1 MKKYLSYILAGL
13 LLFAFT
19 VPAESFQR
27 VPYRRAQGPV
37 AGTTI
42 GVAGGQGFGVGVC
55 PQSILPAGMTP
66 LPGCSIKGSETY
78 GNYRYRDG
86 SICVFIPRF
95 YYKITAGAGT
105 AIDIK
110 GTDTYAN
117 EAAANADGYAIHR
130 AFIDGGI
137 EQQGFFVDKYENSKN
152 AWGTGYIASS
162 IKNGLPLST
171 ASTHNP
177 IYSATPGV
185 GLTAATA
192 NAYYDTLTVA
202 HARDGVNG
210 AVNASSIWHVQS
222 RFQWSAL
229 AMLSLAHGQAATSTA
244 WNAWYHATY
253 NYPLGLN
260 NNNLSNADVDVAGL
274 VYTWDNYAANN
285 SGKAGSGVP
294 FNKTTHNGQACGVA
308 DMNGN
313 MYEINIGMTCI
324 AATMAVTGASQGNPC
339 VITVASTAALTTGDW
354 IMITAVVGMTQLNDK
369 MYKIT
374 VVDGTT
380 FSLDNID
387 STGYTAW
394 SSAGTITYGKWYAA
408 KEATAMKTFTSG
420 NSGATDHWGATG
432 VAALMTQMTMSAM
445 PFEPGGAFAQRYGSS
460 TNQVLDEATSGDGW
474 ILTGLGLPQDAAG
487 IDATGTNQ
495 FGKDY
500 FYQYVR
506 NEMCV
511 LSGGY
516 WTTGSSAGVWNVGWN
531 NYRTYSSSYAGF
543 RCACV
548 PE

>member
-1 MKKYLSYILAGL
+1 MKRFITALIVTLCLIATPVFASHLIGTARINDIGKAGN
-13 LLFAFT
+13 
-19 VPAESFQR
+19 V
-27 VPYRRAQGPV
+27 
-37 AGTTI
+37 
-42 GVAGGQGFGVGVC
+42 GFGVGIC
-55 PQSILPAGMTP
+55 PPQLVPDGFTP
-66 LPGCSIKGSETY
+66 MNGYDNPMSDNY
-78 GNYRYRDG
+78 GNYQYKDG
-86 SICVFIPRF
+86 SICVYIPRF

-105 AIDIK
+105 VIVIASTWD
-110 GTDTYAN
+110 YATM
-117 EAAANADGYAIHR
+117 AAANAAGYAMHR
-130 AFIDGGI
+130 AFIDGGVH
-137 EQQGFFVDKYENSKN
+137 QMGFFVDKYENSKN

-177 IYSATPGV
+177 IYSAVPGEA
-185 GLTAATA
+185 LTATA
-192 NAYYDTLTVA
+192 ANDYSNTLTAA

-244 WNAWYHATY
+244 WNAWYNATY

-260 NNNLSNADVDVAGL
+260 NNNLTNADVDVAGL

-313 MYEINIGMTCI
+313 IYEVNIGMTCI
-324 AATMAVTGASQGNPC
+324 ASTMAITGASQADPC
-339 VITVASTAALTTGDW
+339 VITVADTSALTTGDW
-354 IMITAVVGMTQLNDK
+354 IMITSVVGMTQLNDK
-369 MYKIT
+369 LYKIT
-374 VVDGTT
+374 VADGTT

-387 STGYTAW
+387 SSGYTAW
-394 SSAGTITYGKWYAA
+394 SSAGTITYGSWYAA
-408 KEATAMKTFTSG
+408 NESTAMKTFTSG

-432 VAALMTQMTMSAM
+432 VAALMTEMTMSAM
-445 PFEPGGAFAQRYGSS
+445 PFKPGGAFAQRYGSS

-474 ILTGLGLPQDAAG
+474 ILTGLGLPQDSSA
-487 IDATGTNQ
+487 IDTTGTNQ

-511 LSGGY
+511 RSSGY
-516 WTTGSSAGVWNVGWN
+516 WTNGSGAGVWVVRWDDS
-531 NYRTYSSSYAGF
+531 RPYSYSYVGF

>member
-1 MKKYLSYILAGL
+1 MKKFFSYILVGL
-13 LLFAFT
+13 LLFTFT

-42 GVAGGQGFGVGVC
+42 GVADGQGFGVGVC
-55 PQSILPAGMTP
+55 PQAILPSGMVP
-66 LPGCSIKGSETY
+66 LPGCAIKGSETY
-78 GNYRYRDG
+78 GNYRYKDG
-86 SICVFIPRF
+86 SICVFILRF

-105 AIDIK
+105 VIDIK
-110 GTDTYAN
+110 GTDTYATM
-117 EAAANADGYAIHR
+117 AAANAAGYAIHR
-130 AFIDGGI
+130 AFIDGGV

-152 AWGTGYIASS
+152 TWGTGYIASS

-171 ASTHNP
+171 HATHNP
-177 IYSATPGV
+177 IAD
-185 GLTAATA
+185 LTTCAGNYYYEAI
-192 NAYYDTLTVA
+192 NAA

-210 AVNASSIWHVQS
+210 AINASSIWHVQS

-260 NNNLSNADVDVAGL
+260 NDNLSNADVDVAWL
-274 VYTWDNYAANN
+274 VYTSDGFAGYNF
-285 SGKAGSGVP
+285 GKTGSGIP

-313 MYEINIGMTCI
+313 MYEISIGMTCI
-324 AATMAVTGASQGNPC
+324 ASSMEITGASRANPC
-339 VITVASTAALTTGDW
+339 VITVASTTALTSGDW
-354 IMITAVVGMTQLNDK
+354 IMITGVGGMTQLNDK

-374 VVDGTT
+374 VLNGTT

-408 KEATAMKTFTSG
+408 NESTAMKTFTSG

-445 PFEPGGAFAQRYGSS
+445 PFKPGGGFAQRYGTD
-460 TNQVLDEATSGDGW
+460 TNQVLDEVTSGDGW
-474 ILTGLGLPQDAAG
+474 ILTGLGLPRDADA
-487 IDATGTNQ
+487 IDTTGTNQ

-500 FYQYVR
+500 FYQHVR
-506 NEMCV
+506 NELCV
-511 LSGGY
+511 RSGGH
-516 WTTGSSAGVWNVGWN
+516 WSHGSGAGLWAVGWSDG
-531 NYRTYSSSYAGF
+531 RTNSHSGVGL
-543 RCACV
+543 RCACY

>member
-1 MKKYLSYILAGL
+1 MKKYFSHILVGL
-13 LLFAFT
+13 LLFTFT

-42 GVAGGQGFGVGVC
+42 GVADGQGFGVGVC
-55 PQSILPAGMTP
+55 PQNILPSGMTP
-66 LPGCSIKGSETY
+66 LPGCAIKGSETY
-78 GNYRYRDG
+78 GNYRYKDG
-86 SICVFIPRF
+86 SICVFILRF

-105 AIDIK
+105 VIDIK

-162 IKNGLPLST
+162 IKNGLPIST
-171 ASTHNP
+171 HADHNP
-177 IYSATPGV
+177 IAD
-185 GLTAATA
+185 LTACAGNYYYETI
-192 NAYYDTLTVA
+192 NAA

-260 NNNLSNADVDVAGL
+260 NNNVSSADVDVAGL
-274 VYTWDNYAANN
+274 TYKADGYLNA
-285 SGKAGSGVP
+285 GKAGSGLP
-294 FNKTTHNGQACGVA
+294 FNKTTHNGQACGVT
-308 DMNGN
+308 DLNGN
-313 MYEINIGMTCI
+313 MYEINIGMTAI
-324 AATMAVTGASQGNPC
+324 ASTMAITGASQANPC

-369 MYKIT
+369 LYKIT

-380 FSLDNID
+380 FSIGVD
-387 STGYTAW
+387 STGHTAW
-394 SSAGTITYGKWYAA
+394 DSAGTVTYGNWYAA
-408 KEATAMKTFTSG
+408 NESTAMKTFTSG
-420 NSGATDHWGATG
+420 NAGATDHWGATG
-432 VAALMTQMTMSAM
+432 VAALMTEMTMAAM
-445 PFEPGGAFAQRYGSS
+445 PFEPGGAFGQRYGSS

-474 ILTGLGLPQDAAG
+474 ILTGLGLPQDANA
-487 IDATGTNQ
+487 IDTTGTNQ

-500 FYQYVR
+500 FYQYIR

-511 LSGGY
+511 LSGGA
-516 WTTGSSAGVWNVGWN
+516 WSNGSFAGVWYLNWG
-531 NYRTYSSSYAGF
+531 NYRTSSYYFVGF
-543 RCACV
+543 RSACY

>member
-1 MKKYLSYILAGL
+1 MKDLNMKRFITA
-13 LLFAFT
+13 LFVTLCLIATPAFASHFIGT
-19 VPAESFQR
+19 AR
-27 VPYRRAQGPV
+27 VND
-37 AGTTI
+37 I
-42 GVAGGQGFGVGVC
+42 GKANNVGFGVGIC
-55 PQSILPAGMTP
+55 PPQLVPNGFTP
-66 LPGCSIKGSETY
+66 MNGYDNPMSDNY
-78 GNYRYRDG
+78 GNYQYKDG
-86 SICVFIPRF
+86 SICVYIPRF
-95 YYKITAGAGT
+95 YYMITVGT
-105 AIDIK
+105 NTISIASIWD
-110 GTDTYAN
+110 YATQ
-117 EAAANADGYAIHR
+117 AAANAAGYAMHR
-130 AFIDGGI
+130 AFIDGGV

-162 IKNGLPLST
+162 IKNGNPLST
-171 ASTHNP
+171 HADHNP
-177 IYSATPGV
+177 IAD
-185 GLTAATA
+185 LTACST
-192 NAYYDTLTVA
+192 NAYYEAITAA

-244 WNAWYHATY
+244 WDAWYNAIY

-260 NNNLSNADVDVAGL
+260 NNNLTNADMDVAGL
-274 VYTWDNYAANN
+274 VYAWDGFAGYN

-324 AATMAVTGASQGNPC
+324 ASTMAVTGASQANPC

-354 IMITAVVGMTQLNDK
+354 IMITAVVGMTQLNNK
-369 MYKIT
+369 LYKIT

-380 FSLDNID
+380 FSLDGIN
-387 STGYTAW
+387 STLYTAW
-394 SSAGTITYGKWYAA
+394 SSGGTITYGDWYVA
-408 KEATAMKTFTSG
+408 KESTSMKTFTSG
-420 NSGATDHWGATG
+420 NTLATDHWGATG
-432 VAALMTQMTMSAM
+432 VAALMTEMTMAAM
-445 PFEPGGAFAQRYGSS
+445 PLEPGGEFAQRYGSS

-474 ILTGLGLPQDAAG
+474 ILTGLGLPQDANA
-487 IDATGTNQ
+487 IDTTGTNQ

-506 NEMCV
+506 NELCV

-516 WTTGSSAGVWNVGWN
+516 WGSGSNAGVWVVRWAAYRADSD
-531 NYRTYSSSYAGF
+531 NYVGF
-543 RCACV
+543 RLACV